1 MIINI
6 NIVTNKTM
14 CKILHHGILS
24 SEFTGTFL
32 ISLHAIIESPTIL
45 FKYIPVSKKN
55 VPGFQIKYFL
65 HVRYFFNFLHSHR
78 HFIPFLV

>member
-1 MIINI
+1 MLGFFYVLSMFYSKCQIADIINI

-24 SEFTGTFL
+24 LEFTGTFL

-55 VPGFQIKYFL
+55 VPGFQIQYFL
-65 HVRYFFNFLHSHR
+65 HV
-78 HFIPFLV
+78 